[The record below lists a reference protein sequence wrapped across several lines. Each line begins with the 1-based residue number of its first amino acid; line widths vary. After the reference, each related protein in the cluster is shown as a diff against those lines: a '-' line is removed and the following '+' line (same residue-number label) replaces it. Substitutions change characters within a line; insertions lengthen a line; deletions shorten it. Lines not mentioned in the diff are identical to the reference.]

1 MKFASHSPYCSVDTE
16 IIILAL
22 PAPIYEEIYIKQN
35 WVQIIGGALVL
46 VSHAAS
52 GKINCPTL
60 I

>member
-1 MKFASHSPYCSVDTE
+1 MDTE

-22 PAPIYEEIYIKQN
+22 PAPTYEEIYIKQN